1 MKVKT
6 LLNKLRLNEYQT
18 IRVLDYKSEYFIES
32 TSKKEIIAEC
42 GRSSILDFKY
52 SKFGDCFV
60 IRIYNLK
67 MN

>member
-32 TSKKEIIAEC
+32 TSKKIIAEC

-52 SKFGDCFV
+52 SKFRDCFV
-60 IRIYNLK
+60 IHIYNLK

>member
-32 TSKKEIIAEC
+32 TSKKGKVYITHLNNVVLVGE
-42 GRSSILDFKY
+42 
-52 SKFGDCFV
+52 
-60 IRIYNLK
+60 
-67 MN
+67 

>member
-42 GRSSILDFKY
+42 GRASILDFKY
-52 SKFGDCFV
+52 
-60 IRIYNLK
+60 
-67 MN
+67 